1 MRVEDLHS
9 SHRASASGEKER
21 KKIFKKKRQKKNL
34 DLHTIE
40 SSFSQCTPGLFH
52 VCKSSI
58 FEIRAVGYLVQNQKA
73 VIFFHESCKFRRG
86 VNEARI
92 SYMRRSRASEIQALR
107 EPVIC
112 TTRNRCA
119 LCRCMISEGPGD
131 VQAFE
136 NVIKHVNISANSKC
150 LHYSCLRLFL
160 DCN

>member
-1 MRVEDLHS
+1 MEDLHS

-21 KKIFKKKRQKKNL
+21 KKIKKKKKTKKKPRPTHNRILIFTMHPRAFSCVQKL
-34 DLHTIE
+34 DFRDTCCGI
-40 SSFSQCTPGLFH
+40 
-52 VCKSSI
+52 
-58 FEIRAVGYLVQNQKA
+58 LVQDQKP